1 MSLLFRGRNSF
12 NSVKHCRISTRR
24 IGKKRMKIRT
34 VIHTI
39 PNHLPPEMDVLP
51 KTFLQIIL
59 FLAGVSSS
67 TSLKQHR
74 RPLPSLLSVSFS
86 MLVLLLMCSTS
97 CWMWRLCCCLSCCWS
112 ASSSTTWSGASAGS
126 AAAGGTTN
134 RKQTSCHHTSMLT
147 CSAL

>member
-39 PNHLPPEMDVLP
+39 PNHLPPEMDV
-51 KTFLQIIL
+51 QIIL

-67 TSLKQHR
+67 MSLKQHR

-134 RKQTSCHHTSMLT
+134 QKQTSCHHTSMLT